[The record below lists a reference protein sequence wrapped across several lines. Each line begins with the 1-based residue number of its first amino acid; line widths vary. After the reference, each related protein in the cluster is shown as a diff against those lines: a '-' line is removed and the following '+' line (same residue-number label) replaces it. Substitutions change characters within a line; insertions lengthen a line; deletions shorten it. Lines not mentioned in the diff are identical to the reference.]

1 MAAGS
6 IIIDLLM
13 RTGSF
18 STDSKRA
25 AKELKALK
33 KEAQDLGKAVGTA
46 LGVGLVAA
54 AAGFEVLIQ
63 KAAGLKDLEEVTGIP
78 AELIASFGTAAAV
91 GGTSLESI
99 SAASVKLT
107 KNLQGVDDESKAAGA
122 ALAALGIP
130 IAEFKRL
137 NPGEQIEAISK
148 ALAGFADGPEK
159 TAAAIALFGKSG
171 AELLPFLKALEE
183 QGGRQIILTQRQI
196 ELADEYADRNA
207 KVVATLSQLSQAA
220 ATDALPTLNALGEAV
235 SEVAKELLGI
245 DSAGRKLEGESPVA
259 QFAEGAARALAFV
272 VDSGQGVIRVLEALV
287 GGFAT
292 GVEATK
298 ALARGDVEVAKEIA
312 RQGAEEIN
320 RILTAELFSQKLDRA
335 FDNARRKAAEDA
347 ARRSEFGAEDAR
359 LARQG
364 RAPRLNFGGAQKP
377 AGKDKQSEA
386 ERYLETLQ
394 RQSEQTLELTSLEK
408 ALLDIQEKRIGG
420 LTPALE
426 KRILAQAEFNDLN
439 RRAIELRTS
448 EVGAETA
455 RNRAALENLDAL
467 KKGNEALRE
476 EIALIGLDEIGI
488 ASVERART
496 SSLRVLKEEEL
507 ARRAAAGATDET
519 LQQLEQ
525 EIALLREREDLIGQ
539 KIGRKIEDRNLE
551 EARRAGDKAST
562 VLADQLEQGIL
573 EGYRRGNDLTSIF
586 LSELKAQFAKTV
598 LRPLI
603 EPVAAAGN
611 SLISDLIGAAVS
623 AFAPSGLGVVSGD
636 SPLSST
642 GEAIRGRRAGGGD
655 AHRNPGGA
663 LLVGENGPELFRPS
677 TSGRVIPNGA
687 LMGSGGG
694 PRITIENYGAR
705 IEEQRQSNGDVRLII
720 DAAVREVDRRIASR
734 TGSTAVAMRS
744 AGLSL
749 TGGLPR
755 RR

>member
-1 MAAGS
+1 MTAGS

-25 AKELKALK
+25 AKELRALK
-33 KEAQDLGKAVGTA
+33 KDAQDLGKAVGTA

-54 AAGFEVLIQ
+54 AAGFEVLVQ

-78 AELIASFGTAAAV
+78 AELIASFSTAAAV
-91 GGTSLESI
+91 GGTSLEQI
-99 SAASVKLT
+99 SQASVKLT

-159 TAAAIALFGKSG
+159 TAAAIALLGKSG

-183 QGGRQIILTQRQI
+183 QGGRQVVLTQQQI

-207 KVVATLSQLSQAA
+207 KLRATFSQLAQVAA
-220 ATDALPTLNALGEAV
+220 VDLLPSVNAIAEATIEFG
-235 SEVAKELLGI
+235 KELLGI
-245 DSAGRKLEGESPVA
+245 DAAGRKLDGDSALKSFIESSAKGLALLVDIA
-259 QFAEGAARALAFV
+259 QGVVGGVQAISAGLAF
-272 VDSGQGVIRVLEALV
+272 GVQA
-287 GGFAT
+287 AS
-292 GVEATK
+292 
-298 ALARGDVEVAKEIA
+298 ALARGDTEAALAVAREGKAEIE
-312 RQGAEEIN
+312 RLLN
-320 RILTAELFSQKLDRA
+320 PELFSTKVDRA
-335 FDNARRKAAEDA
+335 FENARRKAADDA

-364 RAPRLNFGGAQKP
+364 GPARLNFSGAQKP

-525 EIALLREREDLIGQ
+525 EIALLREREELIGQ

-551 EARRAGDKAST
+551 EARRTGDKAST
-562 VLADQLEQGIL
+562 ALADSIEQGIL

-603 EPVAAAGN
+603 QPIADAGN

-623 AFAPSGLGVVSGD
+623 AFSSGGSGIVPGD
-636 SPLSST
+636 SPLSAT
-642 GEAIRGRRAGGGD
+642 GETIRGRRAGGGD

-687 LMGSGGG
+687 LMGKAG
-694 PRITIENYGAR
+694 PRITIENHGAR
-705 IEEQRQSNGDVRLII
+705 IQEERQSNGDVRFII

-734 TGSTAVAMRS
+734 TGSTAMALKS
-744 AGLSL
+744 AGLSVSA
-749 TGGLPR
+749 GLPR